1 MNSITIYNEIKI
13 LHKKQNK
20 IILINYPDKLINIE
34 WLLDGKM
41 IAYDI
46 YGTDLIYRLKVADV
60 KSKETRK
67 LIKPEK
73 LTLKSL
79 TLIGEK
85 IQIL

>member
-1 MNSITIYNEIKI
+1 
-13 LHKKQNK
+13 
-20 IILINYPDKLINIE
+20 
-34 WLLDGKM
+34 M